1 MNRIA
6 VLFVVLL
13 AAALACATLALA
25 SLSFGSLLVW
35 GQSLSPMEAKLLQ
48 PSLLVLSTL
57 FAGLAVYI
65 RRRRGN
71 SSGEL

>member
-1 MNRIA
+1 MNRMA

-25 SLSFGSLLVW
+25 SLFFGSLLAW
-35 GQSLSPMEAKLLQ
+35 SQSLSPMEAKLLQ
-48 PSLLVLSTL
+48 PSLLV
-57 FAGLAVYI
+57 FAALLGGLAVYV
-65 RRRRGN
+65 RRRRGQ